1 MPYAVA
7 HGLIRIPCVLMRGGT
22 SRGPV
27 FHETDLPA
35 DPEQRDRVLVAA
47 LGSPHPLQVDG
58 IGGGSP
64 LTSKV
69 AVVAKATRRDADV
82 DYLFAQVSVDRAAVD
97 TSPNCGNMLAAV
109 GPFAIEAGLVPA
121 EAGETLV
128 RIYNRNTGS
137 LIEAIVQTPA
147 GAVAY
152 DGDTRIDGVADSAAP
167 VRLSF
172 VEAAGAK
179 TGALLP
185 TGAPSEMIGDLRVTL
200 VDYAMPMM
208 LAAAADLGLSGDE
221 TPERLDAD
229 RPLMAR
235 LEAARR
241 IAGWRMGLGDT
252 AGLVVPKIGILS
264 RPRHGGTLTSRY
276 LVPDRCHRSHAV
288 TGALCV
294 AVASRVAGTVAFAA
308 ATAGSSDEVVVEHP
322 SGRIAIAL
330 QHASDGTVAR
340 ASLIRTARRLFDGH
354 VNIAASV
361 LDRASKNQLGG
372 DLDHDHETPIL
383 HDVASRSGHSR
394 VT

>member
-1 MPYAVA
+1 MPYATA
-7 HGLIRIPCVLMRGGT
+7 NGLIRIPCVLMRGGT

-27 FHETDLPA
+27 FREIDLPA
-35 DPEQRDRVLVAA
+35 DPDLRDRVLIAA

-69 AVVAKATRRDADV
+69 AIVAKATRRDADV
-82 DYLFAQVSVDRAAVD
+82 DYLFAQVSVERAAVD

-109 GPFAIEAGLVPA
+109 GPFAIETGLVPA
-121 EAGETLV
+121 LAGETLV
-128 RIYNRNTGS
+128 RIYNRNTSS
-137 LIEAIVQTPA
+137 LIEAVVQTPA

-152 DGDTRIDGVADSAAP
+152 DGDVRIDGVADSAAP

-185 TGAPSEMIGDLRVTL
+185 TGAPSEMVGDLRVTL
-200 VDYAMPMM
+200 LDYAMPMM
-208 LAAAADLGLSGDE
+208 LVAASDLGLCGDE

-241 IAGWRMGLGDT
+241 IAGRRMGLGDI
-252 AGLVVPKIGILS
+252 ADRVVPKIGILS
-264 RPRHGGTLTSRY
+264 PPRRGGTLTSRY

-288 TGALCV
+288 TGALCI
-294 AVASRVAGTVAFAA
+294 AVASRMAGTVAFGCADVGA
-308 ATAGSSDEVVVEHP
+308 PGTVTIEHP
-322 SGRIAIAL
+322 SGAIGIEL
-330 QHASDGTVAR
+330 QQAPDGTVVR

-354 VNIAASV
+354 VSIAASV
-361 LDRASKNQLGG
+361 LDRASKIQLGG
-372 DLDHDHETPIL
+372 DPNHDHETRIL
-383 HDVASRSGHSR
+383 YDAAGRAGHSR
-394 VT
+394 VA